1 MSGAAHKARTRSEA
15 WLVLRAQ
22 SGDRQA
28 LDSLLRA
35 VQHPLFR
42 HLRGLTRNDADAAE
56 LLQETLM
63 QIYRRLRTLREPT
76 LFRPWCYRIAT
87 RAAYKL
93 FQRQKKLVTTPGL
106 DALADVEAPPP
117 RKTLVH
123 ELGRDLHE
131 LVAEVSAAS
140 RSVLLLHYEEELT
153 LREIAEVLGVSIGTV
168 KSRLAYG
175 IAALR
180 TRWAD

>member
-1 MSGAAHKARTRSEA
+1 MCGAAHKARTRSEA

-22 SGDRQA
+22 NDDRQA

-35 VQHPLFR
+35 VQKPLFR
-42 HLRGLTRNDADAAE
+42 HLRGVTRNNADAAE

-63 QIYRRLRTLREPT
+63 QIYRKLRTLREPT

-87 RAAYKL
+87 RSAYKL
-93 FQRQKKLVTTPGL
+93 FQQQEKLRISPIP
-106 DALADVEAPPP
+106 DALAEVAAPPP
-117 RKTLVH
+117 RRTLVH
-123 ELGRDLHE
+123 EFGRDLHE
-131 LVAEVSAAS
+131 LVAEVSVAS
-140 RSVLLLHYEEELT
+140 RSVLLLHYEEDLT
-153 LREIAEVLGVSIGTV
+153 LREISETLGVSIGTV

>member
-42 HLRGLTRNDADAAE
+42 HLRGVARNDADAAD

-63 QIYRRLRTLREPT
+63 QIYRKLRTLREPT
-76 LFRPWCYRIAT
+76 LLRPWCYRIAT
-87 RAAYKL
+87 RAAYK
-93 FQRQKKLVTTPGL
+93 FFRRQKKLISIPVL
-106 DALADVEAPPP
+106 DALADLEAPPP

-153 LREIAEVLGVSIGTV
+153 LREIAEALGVSIGTV

>member
-1 MSGAAHKARTRSEA
+1 
-15 WLVLRAQ
+15 LVLRAQ

-28 LDSLLRA
+28 LESLLRA

-42 HLRGLTRNDADAAE
+42 HLQGVTRNDADAAE
-56 LLQETLM
+56 LLQEALM

-93 FQRQKKLVTTPGL
+93 FQRQKKLPTTSGQ

-153 LREIAEVLGVSIGTV
+153 LREIAEALGVPIGTV

>member
-22 SGDRQA
+22 NGDHQA

-35 VQHPLFR
+35 VQRSLFR
-42 HLRGLTRNDADAAE
+42 HLRGVTRNDADAAE
-56 LLQETLM
+56 LLQETLL
-63 QIYRRLRTLREPT
+63 QIYRKLRRLREPT

-87 RAAYKL
+87 RAAYKRL
-93 FQRQKKLVTTPGL
+93 KQQKRLRTTGMP
-106 DALADVEAPPP
+106 DSLAEVAAPPP
-117 RKTLVH
+117 RRTLVH

-153 LREIAEVLGVSIGTV
+153 LREIAEVLGISIGTV

-180 TRWAD
+180 SRWGE

>member
-1 MSGAAHKARTRSEA
+1 
-15 WLVLRAQ
+15 
-22 SGDRQA
+22 
-28 LDSLLRA
+28 
-35 VQHPLFR
+35 
-42 HLRGLTRNDADAAE
+42 
-56 LLQETLM
+56 M

-93 FQRQKKLVTTPGL
+93 FQRQKKLITTPGL
-106 DALADVEAPPP
+106 DAVADVKAPPP
-117 RKTLVH
+117 RKTLVS

-153 LREIAEVLGVSIGTV
+153 LREIAEALGISIGTV